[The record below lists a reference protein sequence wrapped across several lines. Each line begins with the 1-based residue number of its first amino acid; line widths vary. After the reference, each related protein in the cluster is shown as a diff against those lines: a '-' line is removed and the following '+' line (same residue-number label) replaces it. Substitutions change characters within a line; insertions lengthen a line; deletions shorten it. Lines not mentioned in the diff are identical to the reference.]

1 MVAVTRHDP
10 LEDIAL
16 DRDSILIGDD
26 LSTSVMA
33 QAQRLVVKV
42 GSSLVTNEGRGIDAQ
57 AIATWAAEI
66 AALRDFGR
74 EIVVVSSGAVAE
86 GMKRLSWV
94 RRPQSMQD
102 LQAAAAVGQMGLAQ
116 VYETEFRRF
125 GLQTAQILLTHED
138 LADRTRYLNAR
149 STLTRLIELGVIPII
164 NENDTVV
171 TDEIK
176 VGDNDTLAALVTNLI
191 EADALV
197 ILTDQAGLYTA
208 DPRSHPDARLL
219 SKVKAGDPRLEAMAG
234 GAGSLIGKGG
244 MLTKVLAAR
253 RAASAGAH
261 TIVAS
266 GRESKVLQ
274 RLAGGEM
281 IGTSFIANTAKLTAR
296 KQWIADQLQLRG
308 ALVLD
313 AGALKALLRDGKS
326 LLPIGVSEVQG
337 DFARGD
343 VVACLSQ
350 AGSEV
355 GRGLI
360 NYASSEA
367 RRIIGKPSSEIE
379 SLLGFVEEPELI
391 HRSNLVITHLDD
403 SSD

>member
-1 MVAVTRHDP
+1 MTRHDP

-66 AALRDFGR
+66 AALRDLGR

-94 RRPQSMQD
+94 RRPKSMQD

-208 DPRSHPDARLL
+208 DPRSHPDAHLL

-360 NYASSEA
+360 NYASSET

>member
-1 MVAVTRHDP
+1 VVAVTRYDP

-16 DRDSILIGDD
+16 DRDSILVGDD
-26 LSTSVMA
+26 LSPSVMA

-66 AALRDFGR
+66 AALRDLGR

-360 NYASSEA
+360 NYASSET

>member
-66 AALRDFGR
+66 AALRDLSR

-360 NYASSEA
+360 NYASSET